1 MPAIDPFTLNPVGP
15 FDRLLSYWFATWL
28 RVQYYTDGWPAGE
41 GTIRD
46 LAGGTDY
53 QIFAEVAPKT
63 PRIDVIVLPGGKA
76 IAAIRGTTMA
86 NQLALEILGA
96 GLVTFPPF
104 PGRVSQFFASETT
117 LAWLRI
123 GHLLDGQWIAC
134 GHSLGGALAGMIS
147 YRPENPAYR
156 IWSMGAPR
164 EGNLEYSLARPSPA
178 YLRLTN
184 AHDLV
189 SLIPASTSTFA
200 DSLAIDTQLI
210 WTGVFYRHWGV
221 RVNLW
226 PDTSANRPEEI
237 STPSEITNFLGNQI
251 ASLELIPSTHNT
263 SEYGRRI
270 RGGIPVRFPATMPD
284 VDFPGLFELDNL
296 QLEMNQDDGIEW
308 TVDGRNAVSLPNAGL
323 LPPVAPWGPLIEP
336 ERTYY
341 RCE

>member
-1 MPAIDPFTLNPVGP
+1 MIDPFTLNPVGP

-28 RVQYYTDGWPAGE
+28 RVQYYADEWPEGE
-41 GTIRD
+41 GVISD
-46 LAGGTDY
+46 LVGGIDY
-53 QIFAEVAPKT
+53 QIFSEVAPKT
-63 PRIDVIVLPGGKA
+63 PRIDVILLPGGKS
-76 IAAIRGTTMA
+76 IAAIRGTTMTS
-86 NQLALEILGA
+86 QLALEIMGA

-104 PGRVSQFFASETT
+104 PGRVGLFFANEAT
-117 LAWLRI
+117 LSWLRI
-123 GHLLDGQWIAC
+123 GHLLGGQWISC

-147 YRPENPAYR
+147 FRPENPAFR

-178 YLRLTN
+178 YLRITN
-184 AHDLV
+184 ARDLV
-189 SLIPASTSTFA
+189 PLIPSSTSTFA
-200 DSLAIDTQLI
+200 DSLAIDTGFL

-237 STPSEITNFLGNQI
+237 ATPLEITTFLVDQI
-251 ASLELIPSTHNT
+251 SSLELIPTGHNT

-270 RGGIPVRFPATMPD
+270 RGGIPVRFPATGPD

-296 QLEMNQDDGIEW
+296 QLDMNGDDGIEW
-308 TVDGRNAVSLPNAGL
+308 TVDGRHIISPPNAGF
-323 LPPVAPWGPLIEP
+323 LPPVAPWGPLVEP

-341 RCE
+341 RCQ